1 MKRNEPVKKIMA
13 IDLETVHVAQKLSEV
28 RHLMV
33 DKNIHHVPVVSGDK
47 FVGLLSYS
55 DIVRVSFGDPRKQDD
70 RTVDALLDTLEIQQ
84 VMTEDVVSVLP
95 SDTVRTAAEKLANG
109 RFHGLPVV
117 DEDKKICG
125 LLTSTDVIKYLL
137 DQY

>member
-1 MKRNEPVKKIMA
+1 MKRNEPVKKIMTT
-13 IDLETVHVAQKLSEV
+13 DLETVHVAQKLSDV

-33 DKNIHHVPVVSGDK
+33 DKNIHHVPVVSGDE

-70 RTVDALLDTLEIQQ
+70 RTVDALLDTLTIQE

-95 SDTVRTAAEKLANG
+95 SDTVRTAAERLASG